1 MGKKKKPK
9 TGWGSRVHV
18 RYPSRGDGVTGGGG
32 AYTHTQ
38 KGKGKEDEFRRR
50 LGGRREGSLFF
61 CHVQLPVA
69 DE

>member
-1 MGKKKKPK
+1 MGKKKPK

-32 AYTHTQ
+32 YIHTR
-38 KGKGKEDEFRRR
+38 KREKERKTNSEDGSEEE
-50 LGGRREGSLFF
+50 GREAFFF